1 MCFHMGGDRSLRC
14 SISAVGKLELA
25 YRAAVLNDRCRD
37 ELSFRTRSVNDSN
50 QPEPAA
56 PEAGSAVVAVTKLGP
71 AHSRSLPHSG
81 HSPSECG

>member
-50 QPEPAA
+50 QPEPVRISETFLAT
-56 PEAGSAVVAVTKLGP
+56 TKWLCTIF
-71 AHSRSLPHSG
+71 SCLKQSSI
-81 HSPSECG
+81 